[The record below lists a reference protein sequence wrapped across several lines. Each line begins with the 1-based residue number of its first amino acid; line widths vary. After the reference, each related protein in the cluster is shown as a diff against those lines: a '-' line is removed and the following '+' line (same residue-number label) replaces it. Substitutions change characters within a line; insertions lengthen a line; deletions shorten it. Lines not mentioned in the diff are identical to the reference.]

1 MIRYLNC
8 VTLFINEVSCVVILM
23 YTCVPLDASS
33 SIVSGDHEVQ
43 KRKAVTSSLAADE
56 GIPNKVFIGEKTSF
70 VGNAESNYGGSSM
83 VSSASEG
90 SDNGAKENHSF
101 KESAKNHLSGIGSSP
116 SSGGMTITPCTES
129 SASEYNDAINISET
143 AVTISKSIEHKKNSI
158 SPTST
163 KEGEWF
169 ISLYRYK
176 S

>member
-8 VTLFINEVSCVVILM
+8 VTPFKHNEVSCVVILM

-33 SIVSGDHEVQ
+33 SIVTGDHEVQ

-101 KESAKNHLSGIGSSP
+101 KESANTHLSGIGSAP
-116 SSGGMTITPCTES
+116 S
-129 SASEYNDAINISET
+129 
-143 AVTISKSIEHKKNSI
+143 V
-158 SPTST
+158 
-163 KEGEWF
+163 EG
-169 ISLYRYK
+169 RYDERCL
-176 S
+176 